1 MGVLAVTE
9 TSDSPLPLLA
19 VIMSVY
25 RGDKP
30 TQLRESL
37 ESIFFQNI
45 SGAVQIRVYLAV
57 DGPVDPQI
65 DQIISE
71 YSPKIHRV
79 FRLNENRGLAAALNV
94 LIDSLEGEDFVFR
107 MDADDIALP
116 DRFSKQLAFMER
128 NPEVD
133 ILGGA
138 ILEFGDTLLG
148 INLVQYPPT
157 NSDARR
163 QIARRSPVAH
173 PTVCFRRKVF
183 DTVGGYPEVNGN
195 EDISLWFKCMK
206 AGLVF
211 ANLPDPTLRFR
222 VSPGFWE
229 RRGFQKSKLELE
241 CYLRGLNAIEG
252 PSFRMAFPILR
263 FLFRLMPT
271 PIRKL
276 GYDLRRNKVG

>member
-1 MGVLAVTE
+1 VGVLAVTE

-133 ILGGA
+133 IL
-138 ILEFGDTLLG
+138 
-148 INLVQYPPT
+148 
-157 NSDARR
+157 
-163 QIARRSPVAH
+163 
-173 PTVCFRRKVF
+173 
-183 DTVGGYPEVNGN
+183 
-195 EDISLWFKCMK
+195 
-206 AGLVF
+206 
-211 ANLPDPTLRFR
+211 
-222 VSPGFWE
+222 
-229 RRGFQKSKLELE
+229 
-241 CYLRGLNAIEG
+241 
-252 PSFRMAFPILR
+252 
-263 FLFRLMPT
+263 
-271 PIRKL
+271 
-276 GYDLRRNKVG
+276 